1 MQLSGAVSER
11 SREELLIVVKYADEC
26 ASIGDFSNLER
37 YGIKNLSGKR
47 LKFSAM
53 PEDEDGQSVDAI
65 SAAVSA
71 AGRARLFR
79 GLPDSWMTKRFSRR

>member
-1 MQLSGAVSER
+1 
-11 SREELLIVVKYADEC
+11 
-26 ASIGDFSNLER
+26 
-37 YGIKNLSGKR
+37 
-47 LKFSAM
+47 M